1 MRIAVVG
8 GSGRAGEY
16 IIAECAAAGHELVN
30 ADQRP
35 PGPDY
40 RDSGATFLRTDAENL
55 GEVVAATRGAD
66 AVIHMAAIASPT
78 TEPEYSL
85 FRTNMMSNWAVLEAC
100 EINGV
105 ERVVMASSINAIG
118 AVFGDRLIPPEY
130 LPVDED
136 HPTRMQDAYSQS
148 KWLGEQMAAAFVRRG
163 KIAQIASMRFH
174 ALWDPP
180 TARAYREK
188 GNKQNSS
195 HQAMDFWSWVGRHD
209 AARACRLGIERH
221 LDGHEAFFINAS
233 DTVLEIPTAEA
244 IAREYPGVEIR
255 QPLDG
260 FASILSNAKAGELLG
275 WEPVESWRT
284 GAVKEPEPA
293 AEARH
298 SGYEAPW
305 RRGE

>member
-105 ERVVMASSINAIG
+105 
-118 AVFGDRLIPPEY
+118 
-130 LPVDED
+130 
-136 HPTRMQDAYSQS
+136 
-148 KWLGEQMAAAFVRRG
+148 
-163 KIAQIASMRFH
+163 
-174 ALWDPP
+174 
-180 TARAYREK
+180 
-188 GNKQNSS
+188 
-195 HQAMDFWSWVGRHD
+195 
-209 AARACRLGIERH
+209 
-221 LDGHEAFFINAS
+221 
-233 DTVLEIPTAEA
+233 
-244 IAREYPGVEIR
+244 
-255 QPLDG
+255 
-260 FASILSNAKAGELLG
+260 
-275 WEPVESWRT
+275 
-284 GAVKEPEPA
+284 
-293 AEARH
+293 
-298 SGYEAPW
+298 
-305 RRGE
+305 